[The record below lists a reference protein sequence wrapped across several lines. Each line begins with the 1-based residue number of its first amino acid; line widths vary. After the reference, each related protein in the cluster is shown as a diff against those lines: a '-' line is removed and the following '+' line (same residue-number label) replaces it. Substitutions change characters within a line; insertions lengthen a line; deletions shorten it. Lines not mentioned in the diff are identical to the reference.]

1 MNSIACNPTAATE
14 WDRTILLAVLRI
26 RLRCAEGAVV
36 VQILEQSSGVLPQEL
51 SLIPSSI
58 VSMLAVVK

>member
-26 RLRCAEGAVV
+26 RLCAEGAVV